1 VRLLREGAV
10 SLNRFMAV
18 VSVLA
23 TVLATALAWLLIY
36 LR

>member
-1 VRLLREGAV
+1 V

-23 TVLATALAWLLIY
+23 TVLATGLALALIY

>member
-1 VRLLREGAV
+1 M
-10 SLNRFMAV
+10 SLNRFLAV
-18 VSVLA
+18 ISVLA

>member
-1 VRLLREGAV
+1 V

-23 TVLATALAWLLIY
+23 TVLATALAWALIY

>member
-23 TVLATALAWLLIY
+23 TVLATTLAWFLIY
-36 LR
+36 FR

>member
-1 VRLLREGAV
+1 VRVFREGAV

-23 TVLATALAWLLIY
+23 TVLATALAWALIY

>member
-1 VRLLREGAV
+1 M

-18 VSVLA
+18 MSVLA
-23 TVLATALAWLLIY
+23 TVLATALAWFLIY

>member
-1 VRLLREGAV
+1 M

-23 TVLATALAWLLIY
+23 TVLATALAWALIY

>member
-1 VRLLREGAV
+1 V
-10 SLNRFMAV
+10 SLNRFLAV

-23 TVLATALAWLLIY
+23 AVLATALAWFLIY